1 MVKLLAPGAVARRR
15 FVAVAAVLGW
25 AGLSIQL
32 YLIFYSRWTLAASLL
47 GGLLS
52 FFSYF
57 TVLTNTLVATVLTC
71 EWTSRESAA
80 RRWFLQP
87 WVSSGIAVS
96 IAVVGLA
103 YSLLLRH
110 LWHPEGWQLLADEL
124 MHDVMPLLFLAY
136 WGFCVPKGTLRVR
149 HIGRWVIYPLV
160 YFAYSL
166 LRGHELAVYP
176 YPFIDVD
183 KLGYPQVFVNAAG
196 LLAGFVL
203 IALGLIGLDRWLGR
217 RAKDLDF

>member
-1 MVKLLAPGAVARRR
+1 MPKPLTSAAATRRR

-25 AGLSIQL
+25 AGLSIQM
-32 YLIFYSRWTLAASLL
+32 YLIFHSRWTLGASLL

-57 TVLTNTLVATVLTC
+57 TVLSNTLVATVLTC
-71 EWTSRESAA
+71 ELTTRESAA

-87 WVSSGIAVS
+87 SVSSGIAVS

-103 YSLLLRH
+103 YSILLRH
-110 LWHPEGWQLLADEL
+110 LWHPEGWQWLADEL
-124 MHDVMPLLFLAY
+124 MHDVMPLLFLGY
-136 WGFCVPKGTLRVR
+136 WFCCVPKGTLRVR
-149 HIGRWVIYPLV
+149 HIALWVIYPLV

-166 LRGHELAVYP
+166 LRGHLLAVYP

-183 KLGYPQVFVNAAG
+183 KLGYPQVFINAGG
-196 LLAGFVL
+196 LLLGFVV
-203 IALGLIGLDRWLGR
+203 IALVLIGLDRW
-217 RAKDLDF
+217 RAGLK